1 MSETKPGMS
10 SWTEDDIRRIV
21 QDVLREN
28 ERMNMERML
37 AAIGYKIV
45 EQQDTNRDAE
55 IERLRAIGDRL
66 CVLATKWCDREHHDW
81 TEIMDFYKKLEQTE

>member
-45 EQQDTNRDAE
+45 EQQDTNEDQAE
-55 IERLRAIGDRL
+55 CNDTQEVSVKDSVTAD
-66 CVLATKWCDREHHDW
+66 
-81 TEIMDFYKKLEQTE
+81 